1 MNTGYKKTGSLQPKH
16 LRAMALVEIMVA
28 MSVFTLVIV
37 ALVYTYIFCMRYDE
51 LVCSK
56 LGASDRARIGFDM
69 LTTDIRASKRWTIGS
84 GSLTT
89 FTPCG
94 NATNQLG
101 NAIQL
106 NYTVDTNSWVRYFFN
121 TNNATNWSLCR
132 LTNGMATNY
141 VVADSLTNMSGL
153 GMSFRAEDYRGS
165 NASDLTFKYVIVTTL
180 EFAQYQ
186 YPLTKVGSNYF
197 YNYYRIQFKTASH
210 NYD

>member
-1 MNTGYKKTGSLQPKH
+1 MS
-16 LRAMALVEIMVA
+16 LVEIIVA
-28 MSVFTLVIV
+28 MSVFSLVVV

-69 LTTDIRASKRWTIGS
+69 MTTDIRAAKRWQIGS
-84 GSLTT
+84 GSATN

-94 NATNQLG
+94 NATNQVG
-101 NAIQL
+101 NAIEI
-106 NYTVDTNSWVRYFFN
+106 NYTTDSNAWVRYFFD
-121 TNNATNWSLCR
+121 TNAWKLFR
-132 LTNGMATNY
+132 RTNGMTTNY
-141 VVADSLTNMSGL
+141 LVADSLTNMTGL

-165 NASDLTFKYVIVTTL
+165 NTTDLTYKYVIVSTL

-186 YPLTKVGSNYF
+186 YPLTKVGAGYY